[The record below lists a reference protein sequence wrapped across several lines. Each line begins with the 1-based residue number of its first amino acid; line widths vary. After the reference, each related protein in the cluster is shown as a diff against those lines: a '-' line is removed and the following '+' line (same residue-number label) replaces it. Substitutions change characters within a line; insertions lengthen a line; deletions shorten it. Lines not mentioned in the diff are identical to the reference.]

1 MSMRFFVVR
10 LRSLLLFASLALL
23 VALSLLLGDQLTK
36 TASAAL
42 QPQYPLVILD
52 AGHGGEDGGA
62 VARDGTNEKD
72 LNLSLTRKLNTV
84 LQSLGLQT
92 LLTRE
97 SDALHYKVDAKT
109 MRQKKGE
116 DLQWRLE
123 LTQNH
128 PDSVFLSIHQNQ
140 FNDSHYD
147 GAQVFYSGNHPQ
159 SAVLAQAI
167 QDAVVKQTQPGNTRQ
182 IKQSGAEIFLLHHAQ
197 VPAVMVECGF
207 LSNPQELKK
216 LKDETYQHQ
225 LAAASAEGLLDFLN
239 NRT

>member
-10 LRSLLLFASLALL
+10 LRG
-23 VALSLLLGDQLTK
+23 LLLGASLVLLIALSMFLGDRLTK
-36 TASAAL
+36 AASSAL
-42 QPQYPLVILD
+42 QPQFPLILLD

-62 VARDGTNEKD
+62 VAPDGTNEKD
-72 LNLSLTRKLNTV
+72 LNLSLTRKLNTT
-84 LQSLGLQT
+84 LRSLGLRT

-97 SDALHYKVDAKT
+97 SDALHYKADVKT
-109 MRQKKGE
+109 MRQKKVS

-123 LTQNH
+123 LTQKH
-128 PDSVFLSIHQNQ
+128 PDSILISIHQNQ
-140 FNDSHYD
+140 FSDPRYD

-167 QDAVVKQTQPGNTRQ
+167 QEAVVKQTQPNNTRQ
-182 IKQSGAEIFLLHHAQ
+182 IKQSGAEIFLLNNAQ

-207 LSNPQELKK
+207 LSHPQELQK
-216 LKDETYQHQ
+216 LKDETYQQQ
-225 LAAASAEGLLDFLN
+225 LASAIAEGLLNFLD